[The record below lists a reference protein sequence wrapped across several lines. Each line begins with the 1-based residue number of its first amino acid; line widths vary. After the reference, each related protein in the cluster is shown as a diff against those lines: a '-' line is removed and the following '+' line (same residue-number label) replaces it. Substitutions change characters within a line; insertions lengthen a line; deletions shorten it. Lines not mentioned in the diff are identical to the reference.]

1 MRPGEVPRP
10 QFESVFTWQEQSM
23 TELSKFHNEPM
34 ETASRES
41 IHEMQSRRLR
51 SIVGHVYESNA
62 VYRRLFDEKG
72 IRPEDIR
79 TAEDVVR
86 LPLTSKD
93 ILRESYPLKMAC
105 VPRDQ
110 IVEMHMS
117 SGSTGTPVVMPY
129 TRSDLDQWA
138 ECMARCYRM
147 AGAKPGDAT
156 QITPLFGL
164 FNGGFG
170 MYHGARAAG
179 LCVIPAGPG
188 NTARQIRL
196 ARDLKTR
203 VFTAVVSYGIR
214 LMEVLAEEKES
225 LPELEIGI
233 FGAEVFSD
241 SMKKKI
247 SSGLDIDVF
256 DIYGM
261 TESGGVGTLGMDC
274 PAHDGIHVWEDQYIL
289 EVIDPKTGE
298 PVDDGEEGELV
309 FTSLTRQAL
318 PMIRFRTADLTHVI
332 SRDRCECGRTHVRL
346 APITGRRD
354 DMLIV
359 KGVNFF
365 PKQIEQTLLGIPGID
380 NNYQII
386 VEEIDGVNSVRVNVE
401 ADPGVTGY
409 MVEKAL
415 KEALGFSPKG
425 DVFPLGGLPRQEGK
439 AKRVFHNRIK

>member
-1 MRPGEVPRP
+1 
-10 QFESVFTWQEQSM
+10 M
-23 TELSKFHNEPM
+23 TQKGNFHNEPM
-34 ETASRES
+34 ETASKES
-41 IHEMQSRRLR
+41 IHELQSRRLR
-51 SIVGHVYESNA
+51 AIVKHVYESNA
-62 VYRRLFDEKG
+62 VYRHLFDEKG

-129 TRSDLDQWA
+129 TRPDLDQWA

-179 LCVIPAGPG
+179 LFVIPAGPG

-196 ARDLKTR
+196 AKDLKTR
-203 VFTAVVSYGIR
+203 VFTGVVSYGIR

-225 LPELEIGI
+225 LPDLEIGI

-318 PMIRFRTADLTHVI
+318 PMIRFRTADLTRVI

-365 PKQIEQTLLGIPGID
+365 PKQIEQTLLGIPGIG

-401 ADPGVTGY
+401 AEPGVTGY

-439 AKRVFHNRIK
+439 SKRVFHNKIK

>member
-1 MRPGEVPRP
+1 
-10 QFESVFTWQEQSM
+10 M
-23 TELSKFHNEPM
+23 TQKGNFHNESM

-41 IHEMQSRRLR
+41 IHELQSRRLR
-51 SIVGHVYESNA
+51 AIVGHVYESNA
-62 VYRRLFDEKG
+62 IYRRLFDEKG

-86 LPLTSKD
+86 LPFTGKD

-147 AGAKPGDAT
+147 SGAKPGDAT

-179 LCVIPAGPG
+179 LFVIPAGPG

-203 VFTAVVSYGIR
+203 VFTGVVSYGIR

-365 PKQIEQTLLGIPGID
+365 PKQIEQTLLGIPGIG

>member
-1 MRPGEVPRP
+1 
-10 QFESVFTWQEQSM
+10 M
-23 TELSKFHNEPM
+23 TKNDNFHNKPM
-34 ETASRES
+34 ETASLKDIR
-41 IHEMQSRRLR
+41 EMQSRRLR
-51 SIVGHVYESNA
+51 AVVKHVYESNA
-62 VYRRLFDEKG
+62 GYRRLFEQAG
-72 IRPEDIR
+72 VVPEDIR
-79 TAEDVVR
+79 TAEDIVK
-86 LPLTSKD
+86 LPMTNKD
-93 ILRESYPLKMAC
+93 IMRESYPLGLSC
-105 VPRDQ
+105 VPRQ
-110 IVEMHMS
+110 EVIEMHMS

-129 TRSDLDQWA
+129 TRADLDQWA

-179 LCVIPAGPG
+179 LFVIPAGPG

-196 ARDLKTR
+196 AKDLKTR
-203 VFTAVVSYGIR
+203 VFTAVVSYGVR
-214 LMEVLAEEKES
+214 LMEILEEQNET
-225 LPELEIGI
+225 LPDLEIGI
-233 FGAEVFSD
+233 FGAEVFSE

-247 SSGLDIDVF
+247 SSGLNIDVF

-274 PAHDGIHVWEDQYIL
+274 PAHDGIHVWEDQYII
-289 EVIDPKTGE
+289 EIIDPRTGE
-298 PVDDGEEGELV
+298 AVDDGEEGELV
-309 FTSLTRQAL
+309 FTSLTREAL
-318 PMIRFRTADLTHVI
+318 PMIRFRTADLTRVI
-332 SRDRCECGRTHVRL
+332 ARDACECGRTHLRV

-365 PKQIEQTLLGIPGID
+365 PKQIEQTLLGIPGIG

-386 VEEIDGVNSVRVNVE
+386 VEEVDGVNDVRVNVE
-401 ADPGVTGY
+401 AEPGVTGY

-439 AKRVFHNRIK
+439 AKRVFHKKIGE

>member
-1 MRPGEVPRP
+1 
-10 QFESVFTWQEQSM
+10 M
-23 TELSKFHNEPM
+23 TELSKFHNESM

-86 LPLTSKD
+86 LPFTGKD

-147 AGAKPGDAT
+147 SGAKPGDAT

-179 LCVIPAGPG
+179 LFVIPAGPG

-203 VFTAVVSYGIR
+203 VFTGVVSYGIR

-289 EVIDPKTGE
+289 EIIDPKTGE

-309 FTSLTRQAL
+309 FTSLTREAL

-332 SRDRCECGRTHVRL
+332 SRDRCECGRTHIRL

-365 PKQIEQTLLGIPGID
+365 PKQIEQTLLGIPGIG

-386 VEEIDGVNSVRVNVE
+386 VEEEDGVNSVRVNVE
-401 ADPGVTGY
+401 AEPGVTGY

>member
-1 MRPGEVPRP
+1 
-10 QFESVFTWQEQSM
+10 
-23 TELSKFHNEPM
+23 M
-34 ETASRES
+34 ETASRER
-41 IHEMQSRRLR
+41 ITQIQSERLR
-51 SIVGHVYESNA
+51 AIVGHVYESNPI
-62 VYRRLFDEKG
+62 YRRLFDEKG
-72 IRPEDIR
+72 VRPEDIR

-86 LPLTSKD
+86 LPFTGKD
-93 ILRESYPLKMAC
+93 ILRESYPLNMAC

-147 AGAKPGDAT
+147 AGAKPGDPT

-179 LCVIPAGPG
+179 LFVIPAGPG

-203 VFTAVVSYGIR
+203 VFTGVVSYGIR
-214 LMEVLAEEKES
+214 LVEVLAEEKES

-274 PAHDGIHVWEDQYIL
+274 PAHDGIHIWEDQYIL
-289 EVIDPKTGE
+289 EIIDPKTGE

-309 FTSLTRQAL
+309 FTSLTREAL

-332 SRDRCECGRTHVRL
+332 SRDRCKCGRTHIRL

-365 PKQIEQTLLGIPGID
+365 PKQIEQTLLGIPGIG

-386 VEEIDGVNSVRVNVE
+386 VEEEDGVNSVRVNVE
-401 ADPGVTGY
+401 AEPGVTGY

>member
-1 MRPGEVPRP
+1 
-10 QFESVFTWQEQSM
+10 
-23 TELSKFHNEPM
+23 M

-93 ILRESYPLKMAC
+93 ILRESYPLNMAC

-147 AGAKPGDAT
+147 SGAKPGDAT

-179 LCVIPAGPG
+179 LFVIPAGPG

-196 ARDLKTR
+196 ARDLRTR
-203 VFTAVVSYGIR
+203 VFTGVVSYGIR

-289 EVIDPKTGE
+289 EIIDPKTGE

-309 FTSLTRQAL
+309 FTSLTREAL

-332 SRDRCECGRTHVRL
+332 SRDRCECGRTHIRL

-365 PKQIEQTLLGIPGID
+365 PKQIEQTLLGIPGIG

-386 VEEIDGVNSVRVNVE
+386 LEEEDGVNSVRVNVE
-401 ADPGVTGY
+401 AEPGVTGY

>member
-1 MRPGEVPRP
+1 
-10 QFESVFTWQEQSM
+10 M
-23 TELSKFHNEPM
+23 TELSKFHNESM

-179 LCVIPAGPG
+179 LFVIPAGPG

-289 EVIDPKTGE
+289 EIIDPKTGE

-309 FTSLTRQAL
+309 FTSLTREAL

-332 SRDRCECGRTHVRL
+332 SRDRCECGRTHIRL

-365 PKQIEQTLLGIPGID
+365 PKQIEQTLLGIPGIG

-386 VEEIDGVNSVRVNVE
+386 VEEEDGVNSVRVNVE
-401 ADPGVTGY
+401 AEPGVTGY

>member
-1 MRPGEVPRP
+1 
-10 QFESVFTWQEQSM
+10 M
-23 TELSKFHNEPM
+23 TKIGNFHNESI
-34 ETASRES
+34 ETASFES
-41 IHEMQSRRLR
+41 IREMQSRRLR
-51 SIVGHVYESNA
+51 SIVKHVYESNA
-62 VYRRLFDEKG
+62 IYRHLFEESG
-72 IRPEDIR
+72 IRPEDIK
-79 TAEDVVR
+79 TAEDVVK
-86 LPLTSKD
+86 LPMTNKD
-93 ILRESYPLKMAC
+93 ILRESYPMKMAC

-129 TRSDLDQWA
+129 TRADLEQWA

-147 AGAKPGDAT
+147 SGARPGDAT

-179 LCVIPAGPG
+179 LFVIPAGPG

-196 ARDLKTR
+196 ARDLQTR
-203 VFTAVVSYGIR
+203 VFTGVVSYGVR
-214 LMEVLAEEKES
+214 LMEVLAEQKET
-225 LPELEIGI
+225 LPDLEIGI
-233 FGAEVFSD
+233 FGAEAFSE

-247 SSGLDIDVF
+247 ASGLDIDVF

-274 PAHDGIHVWEDQYIL
+274 TAHDGLHVWEDQYII
-289 EVIDPKTGE
+289 EIIDPKTGE
-298 PVDDGEEGELV
+298 PVADGEEGELV
-309 FTSLTRQAL
+309 FTSLTREAL
-318 PMIRFRTADLTHVI
+318 PMIRFRTADLTRII
-332 SRDRCECGRTHVRL
+332 SRDACDCGRTHL
-346 APITGRRD
+346 KIAPITGRRD

-365 PKQIEQTLLGIPGID
+365 PKQIEQTLLGIPGIG

-386 VEEIDGVNSVRVNVE
+386 VEEVDGVNNVRVNVE
-401 ADPGVTGY
+401 AGPGVTGY

-415 KEALGFSPKG
+415 KETLGFSPKG
-425 DVFPLGGLPRQEGK
+425 DVFPLGGLPRQDGK
-439 AKRVFHNRIK
+439 AKRVFHKKIGEDR

>member
-1 MRPGEVPRP
+1 
-10 QFESVFTWQEQSM
+10 M
-23 TELSKFHNEPM
+23 TKSDNFHNKSI
-34 ETASRES
+34 ETRSS
-41 IHEMQSRRLR
+41 NGIKEMQSARLKA
-51 SIVGHVYESNA
+51 IVKHVYESNA
-62 VYRRLFDEKG
+62 SYRLLFAQAGVKPD
-72 IRPEDIR
+72 DIR
-79 TAEDVVR
+79 TADDIVK
-86 LPLTSKD
+86 LPMTNKD
-93 ILRESYPLKMAC
+93 ILRESYPLGLSC
-105 VPRDQ
+105 VPREK
-110 IVEMHMS
+110 IAEMHMS

-129 TRSDLDQWA
+129 TENDLMQWA

-179 LCVIPAGPG
+179 LFVIPAGPG

-196 ARDLKTR
+196 AKDLKTR
-203 VFTAVVSYGIR
+203 VFTAVVSYGVR
-214 LMEVLAEEKES
+214 LMEILEEQDET
-225 LPELEIGI
+225 LPDLQIGI
-233 FGAEVFSD
+233 FGAEAFSD

-247 SSGLDIDVF
+247 SEGLNIDVF

-274 PAHDGIHVWEDQYIL
+274 PAHDGLHVWEDQYII
-289 EVIDPKTGE
+289 EIIDPKTGE
-298 PVDDGEEGELV
+298 TVADGEEGELV
-309 FTSLTRQAL
+309 FTSLTREAL
-318 PMIRFRTADLTHVI
+318 PMIRFRTADLTRII
-332 SRDRCECGRTHVRL
+332 SRDTCECGRTHL
-346 APITGRRD
+346 KIAPITGRRD

-365 PKQIEQTLLGIPGID
+365 PKQIEQTLLGIPGIG

-386 VEEIDGVNSVRVNVE
+386 VEEVDGVNDVRVNVE
-401 ADPGVTGY
+401 AGPGVTGY

-425 DVFPLGGLPRQEGK
+425 DVYPLGGLPRQEGK
-439 AKRVFHNRIK
+439 AKRVFHEKIGR

>member
-1 MRPGEVPRP
+1 MMKNDN
-10 QFESVFTWQEQSM
+10 FFNKS
-23 TELSKFHNEPM
+23 M
-34 ETASRES
+34 ETASRKD
-41 IHEMQSRRLR
+41 IFDMQSARLKA
-51 SIVGHVYESNA
+51 VVKHVYESNA
-62 VYRRLFDEKG
+62 TYRQLFDEANVK
-72 IRPEDIR
+72 PEDIR
-79 TAEDVVR
+79 TADDVAK
-86 LPLTSKD
+86 LPMTNKD
-93 ILRESYPLKMAC
+93 ILRDNYPLGLSC
-105 VPRDQ
+105 VPRLD
-110 IVEMHMS
+110 IAEMHMS

-129 TRSDLDQWA
+129 TQSDLRQWA

-179 LCVIPAGPG
+179 LFVIPAGPG
-188 NTARQIRL
+188 NTVRQIHL

-203 VFTAVVSYGIR
+203 VFTGVVSYGVR
-214 LMEVLAEEKES
+214 LMEVLEEQKET
-225 LPELEIGI
+225 LPDLEIGI
-233 FGAEVFSD
+233 FGAEAFSE

-247 SSGLDIDVF
+247 ATGLNIDVF

-274 PAHDGIHVWEDQYIL
+274 TAHDGLHVWEDQYIL
-289 EVIDPKTGE
+289 EIIDPKTRE

-309 FTSLTRQAL
+309 FTSLTREAL

-332 SRDRCECGRTHVRL
+332 SRDRCECGRTHL
-346 APITGRRD
+346 KIAPITGRRD

-365 PKQIEQTLLGIPGID
+365 PKQIEQTLLGICGIG

-386 VEEIDGVNSVRVNVE
+386 VEEVDGVNNVRVNVE
-401 ADPGVTGY
+401 AGPGVTGY

-415 KEALGFSPKG
+415 KETLGFSPKG
-425 DVFPLGGLPRQEGK
+425 DVFPIGGLPRQEGK
-439 AKRVFHNRIK
+439 AKRVFHKKIGEVK